1 MTRAWKF
8 AVALALAIGWIVNTG
23 TPASAAGR
31 WKKENGKCVWDAKDS
46 GPDQC
51 QPPAGRYKKQGDNCV
66 WDANDDGADQCRPAK
81 GRFKINNGK
90 CEWTASD
97 SGPDQCRPKPQPRR

>member
-1 MTRAWKF
+1 MTHAWKVSIALVLATGWIATL
-8 AVALALAIGWIVNTG
+8 AVA
-23 TPASAAGR
+23 PAAAAGR

-66 WDANDDGADQCRPAK
+66 WDAHDDGPDQCKPVK
-81 GRFKINNGK
+81 GRFKLNNGK
-90 CEWTASD
+90 CEWSNED
-97 SGPDQCRPKPQPRR
+97 SGPDQCRPKPQPR